1 MRGDEIR
8 DEELFFAG
16 IGAGL
21 FELLGEIL
29 EVVVGGLAH
38 LVKHIGIDVLGG
50 DFEVPSD
57 VMLGQ
62 LADILG

>member
-38 LVKHIGIDVLGG
+38 LVKHIGIDVLGS
-50 DFEVPSD
+50 DFEVPPN

-62 LADILG
+62 LANILG